1 MTQRIGVGLA
11 AGFAGVALCLGSAG
25 AFLIQPE
32 QHQPTPQGQAAPP
45 PVPENG
51 AIRLADELSDA
62 FERVA
67 DAIRPSV
74 VSIASVKR
82 VRIGSRQQ
90 TVPPAFEDLFRDH
103 FGDDFFFRQFRIPG
117 GEGSRDYIQQGQGA
131 GFVISED
138 GYLLTNNHVVEDA
151 TEVTVRFDDG
161 REFIAR
167 VVGTDPQTDVAVLK
181 IDATGL
187 TPARLGDSD
196 NIRVGQWV
204 VAAGSPFGLSSSIT
218 AGIISA
224 KGRTSVGILG
234 SGGYEDFIQTDAAIN
249 PGNSGGPLVNLR
261 GEVIGINTAIFTVNR
276 NGGNMGVGFAVPINM
291 ARHVMES
298 LITDGRVVRGY
309 LGVVL
314 QDLTPDLASSF
325 GYDGR
330 GGVLIG
336 QVTDDS
342 PASEAGLQTGD
353 ILTRFNGEPI
363 RNMSSL
369 RLKIASTP
377 PGTRAQF
384 EVFRDG
390 QTQTVEVEI
399 GELPSSVAM
408 AGSPRPA
415 EASEER
421 LGLTVQPLTRNLA
434 AQLGLERG
442 QTGVVVTRVEPLS
455 AAARAGLRPGDVIIQ
470 VQGKPITDLQELR
483 RAFSNENL
491 REGVRM
497 LVRNGDTTRFVVI
510 RTRD

>member
-11 AGFAGVALCLGSAG
+11 AGLAGAALCLGSAG
-25 AFLIQPE
+25 AFLVQPE
-32 QHQPTPQGQAAPP
+32 HPAPQPPAL
-45 PVPENG
+45 ENG
-51 AIRLADELSDA
+51 AIRLADELSNA
-62 FERVA
+62 FEHA
-67 DAIRPSV
+67 AEAIRPSV
-74 VSIASVKR
+74 VSIASIKR
-82 VRIGSRQQ
+82 VRVGTRQQ
-90 TVPPAFEDLFRDH
+90 TIPPAFEDLLRDH
-103 FGDDFFFRQFRIPG
+103 FGDDFFFRQFRFPG

-131 GFVISED
+131 GFVVSED

-167 VVGTDPQTDVAVLK
+167 VVGTDPQTDIAVLK

-196 NIRVGQWV
+196 DIRVGQWV

-261 GEVIGINTAIFTVNR
+261 GEVIGINTAIFTR
-276 NGGNMGVGFAVPINM
+276 TGGNMGIGFAVPINM

-336 QVTDDS
+336 QVNEDS
-342 PASEAGLQTGD
+342 PASRAGLQTGD
-353 ILTRFNGEPI
+353 ILTTFNGEPI

-384 EVFRDG
+384 EVFREG

-399 GELPSSVAM
+399 GELPSSVVM
-408 AGSPRPA
+408 AGSSRPA

-470 VQGKPITDLQELR
+470 VQGKPITDLQALR
-483 RAFSNENL
+483 RAFSTENL